1 MISGVDVVVHGR
13 VQGVFFR
20 AFTLET
26 AQQLKLVGWVRNQ
39 SDGTVA
45 LHASGTR
52 ENLKQFLSRLEAGP
66 MLAKVDRLDI
76 RWCEGEDFKDF
87 SIIR

>member
-1 MISGVDVVVHGR
+1 M
-13 VQGVFFR
+13 
-20 AFTLET
+20 ET

-39 SDGTVA
+39 SNGTVK
-45 LHASGTR
+45 LHASGVP
-52 ENLKQFLSRLEAGP
+52 ENLKQLLTQLEIGP

-76 RWCEGEDFKDF
+76 KWCEAESHTDF